1 MEGVECPWLRRRA
14 EAVNPARVIASR
26 WHGVQ
31 QCPGHPGKLAGDRE
45 LLEPLTQCGN
55 KEELRTGIWPEMAQ
69 ARRAAAKRLQ
79 QPKVIE
85 PPKAG
90 GAETLELREHPL
102 GGGRRHRRAMRAYQ
116 SLGLRL
122 KRERELI
129 LEPDRA
135 QQPKGVVDEDL
146 SRDGSQDSAPKIV

>member
-1 MEGVECPWLRRRA
+1 
-14 EAVNPARVIASR
+14 
-26 WHGVQ
+26 
-31 QCPGHPGKLAGDRE
+31 
-45 LLEPLTQCGN
+45 
-55 KEELRTGIWPEMAQ
+55 
-69 ARRAAAKRLQ
+69 
-79 QPKVIE
+79 
-85 PPKAG
+85 
-90 GAETLELREHPL
+90 
-102 GGGRRHRRAMRAYQ
+102 MRAYQ